1 MMFGL
6 KDSTT
11 NIIINEILRFKEIK
25 EAIIFGSRAKGNF
38 KRGSDIDL
46 ALKGPEIN
54 QDIVTKLSRRLN
66 QEAPIPHFID
76 VVHYEQISSEELLAH
91 IDRVGKKLPLENDSC
106 EKA

>member
-11 NIIINEILRFKEIK
+11 NIIIKEILRFKEIK
-25 EAIIFGSRAKGNF
+25 EAIIFGSRAKGDF

-76 VVHYEQISSEELLAH
+76 VIHYEQISSDELLQH
-91 IDRVGKKLPLENDSC
+91 IDRVGKKLPLESDIS

>member
-11 NIIINEILRFKEIK
+11 NIIIKEILKFREIK

-91 IDRVGKKLPLENDSC
+91 IDRVGKKLPLESDIGK
-106 EKA
+106 KA

>member
-11 NIIINEILRFKEIK
+11 NIIIKEILRFREIK
-25 EAIIFGSRAKGNF
+25 EAIIFGSRAKDNF

-91 IDRVGKKLPLENDSC
+91 IDRVGKKLPLESDIC
-106 EKA
+106 KKA